1 MRKSKAYR
9 STEVKNVDLESLIAK
24 IPTGPVWVGVDVG
37 KKHLFVVVRFN
48 DGSFERPWKVKNPSE
63 IEFVAS
69 QLVRL
74 SKHQGLAI
82 AMEPT
87 GTYGD
92 PLRAELALAGLPVVR
107 VSGKAASD
115 HAETFDGVP
124 SQHDGKDAAVI
135 AELAAFGKSQPWP
148 YRQLSEEDAEMAFWS
163 DKVDDYQ
170 RIENCWTGK
179 LEACLARHWPELSRL
194 IDLTSV
200 TLLSLVAHY
209 GGPAALAADPDAR
222 QRLQRW
228 GRGSLKKAT
237 LDAILASAG
246 TSCGVVQNRFEVQA
260 AQECAANALA
270 ALRETQ
276 SAKARLEELGQ
287 KNEAIRRMSKAVGMA
302 TACVLWVALG
312 DPTNYHCGEAYRKAM
327 GLNLKERSSGK
338 YHGKLKITKRGPGI
352 VRRWLYLAA
361 MRTVQDAEVKGW
373 YEAKKAR
380 DKGCGKGALV
390 GVMRKLALALHAAA
404 RGETFDPRRLFP
416 GKPWVQRVAEAR
428 EIPELAEV

>member
-9 STEVKNVDLESLIAK
+9 STEVKNVDLESVIAK
-24 IPTGPVWVGVDVG
+24 IPAGPVWIGVDVG
-37 KKHLFVVVRFN
+37 KKHFFVVVRFC
-48 DGSFERPWKVKNPSE
+48 DGSFERPWKVRNPSE
-63 IEFVAS
+63 IEFVVS
-69 QLVRL
+69 LLVRL
-74 SKHQGLAI
+74 SKHQRLTVAL
-82 AMEPT
+82 EPT

-107 VSGKAASD
+107 VSGKAAKD

-124 SQHDGKDAAVI
+124 SQHDGKDAAVV

-148 YRQLSEEDAEMAFWS
+148 YRQLSEEDAELAFWAG
-163 DKVDDYQ
+163 KVDDYQ
-170 RIENCWTGK
+170 RVENYWVGK
-179 LEACLARHWPELSRL
+179 LEAYLARHWPELSRL

-222 QRLQRW
+222 QRLHRW
-228 GRGSLKKAT
+228 GRGSLKNTT
-237 LDAILASAG
+237 LDEILASAG
-246 TSCGVVQNRFEVQA
+246 SSCGVVQNRFEVKA
-260 AQECAANALA
+260 VQECAANALA
-270 ALRETQ
+270 ALRESQ

-287 KNEAIRRMSKAVGMA
+287 KNEIICRMSKAVGML
-302 TACVLWVALG
+302 TSCVLWVALG

-327 GLNLKERSSGK
+327 GLNLKERSSGRD
-338 YHGKLKITKRGPGI
+338 HGKLKITKRGPGI

-361 MRTVQDAEVKGW
+361 MRMVQDAEVKGW

-380 DKGCGKGALV
+380 DKGRAKGALV

-404 RGETFDPRRLFP
+404 RGEAFDPRRLFP
-416 GKPWVQRVAEAR
+416 GKPWVQRVADVDRA
-428 EIPELAEV
+428 PALAEV

>member
-1 MRKSKAYR
+1 VRKSKAYR
-9 STEVKNVDLESLIAK
+9 STEVKNVDLESVIVR
-24 IPTGPVWVGVDVG
+24 IPPGPVWVGVDVG
-37 KKHLFVVVRFN
+37 KKHLFVVVRFS
-48 DGSFERPWKVKNPSE
+48 DGSFERPWKVRNPSE
-63 IEFVAS
+63 IESVVS
-69 QLVRL
+69 LLVRL
-74 SKHQGLAI
+74 SKHQRLTVAI
-82 AMEPT
+82 EPT

-92 PLRAELALAGLPVVR
+92 PLRTELALAGLPVVR

-148 YRQLSEEDAEMAFWS
+148 YQQPSEEDAELAFWAS
-163 DKVDDYQ
+163 KVDDYQ
-170 RIENCWTGK
+170 RVENYWVGK
-179 LEACLARHWPELSRL
+179 LEAYLARHWPELSRL

-209 GGPAALAADPDAR
+209 GGPVALAADPDAG

-228 GRGSLKKAT
+228 GRGSLKSTT
-237 LDAILASAG
+237 LDEILASAG
-246 TSCGVVQNRFEVQA
+246 SSYGVVQNRFEAKA

-270 ALRETQ
+270 ALREAK

-287 KNEAIRRMSKAVGMA
+287 KNEVIRRMSKAVGMV
-302 TACVLWVALG
+302 TACMLWVALG

-327 GLNLKERSSGK
+327 GLNLKERSSGR
-338 YHGKLKITKRGPGI
+338 YHGQLKITKRGPGI

-361 MRTVQDAEVKGW
+361 LRMVQDAEVKGW
-373 YEAKKAR
+373 YQAKKVR
-380 DKGCGKGALV
+380 DKGRAKGALV

-416 GKPWVQRVAEAR
+416 GKPWMRRVGEA
-428 EIPELAEV
+428 PALAEV